1 MDRRDDCHFHQS
13 TLEAAELDIFFSLSP
28 KNIPS
33 ILAIRGKKRRRAGLV
48 FAQFH
53 GLVVSSSFSS
63 FPRLALVVAGI
74 DVAKATGQPHQP
86 PILHTMR

>member
-1 MDRRDDCHFHQS
+1 MDRRDDCRFHQS

-33 ILAIRGKKRRRAGLV
+33 ILAIRGTKRRRAGLV